1 MTRRF
6 GHRQARAAL
15 LAAFALYAV
24 PARAELAFFANGGIM
39 SIKGHRLDGDS
50 LVLAL
55 RGGGEMTL
63 DPSLVARITPDEVPY
78 PEPEPARTDA
88 GERQGSAGAAGAQ
101 ADLARYG
108 AIIDRVSR
116 EQGVDARLVR
126 AVIQVESAYQQGAR
140 SRKGAMGLMQL
151 MPQTARQYA
160 VADPYDPASNIEG
173 GIKYLKALLA
183 RWPRELA
190 LAAYNAGEAAVE
202 RFQGIPPYPET
213 RAYVARIL
221 QLVSR

>member
-1 MTRRF
+1 M
-6 GHRQARAAL
+6 A
-15 LAAFALYAV
+15 LAAR
-24 PARAELAFFANGGIM
+24 PASAELAFFANGSSL
-39 SIKGHRLDGDS
+39 SIKAHRIEGDS

-55 RGGGEMTL
+55 RGGGEMVL
-63 DPSLVARITPDEVPY
+63 AVSAIVRIAPDEVPY
-78 PEPEPARTDA
+78 PEPEAPKTDVA
-88 GERQGSAGAAGAQ
+88 ADTRHETPSAVTAY
-101 ADLARYG
+101 AD
-108 AIIDRVSR
+108 IIDRVSR

-160 VADPYDPASNIEG
+160 VADPYDPAANIEG
-173 GIKYLKALLA
+173 GIKHLKALLE

-190 LAAYNAGEAAVE
+190 LAAYNAGEAAVQKF
-202 RFQGIPPYPET
+202 RGIPPYPET